1 MALISDYKRYETRSN
16 KLAVKTARNHSPGRC
31 GDDDRK
37 YKKNRFELF
46 LKEVYEFI
54 IELMTFIA
62 INILVCIVLLFII
75 YIFLHRHEVDRKYG
89 VV

>member
-1 MALISDYKRYETRSN
+1 MALISDYKRFDTHAN
-16 KLAVKTARNHSPGRC
+16 KYAVKTARNHSPCRS

-37 YKKNRFELF
+37 YKKDRFELF

-54 IELMTFIA
+54 LDLMTFIA
-62 INILVCIVLLFII
+62 INIVVCIVLLFII
-75 YIFLHRHEVDRKYG
+75 YIFLHNHKIDRKYG